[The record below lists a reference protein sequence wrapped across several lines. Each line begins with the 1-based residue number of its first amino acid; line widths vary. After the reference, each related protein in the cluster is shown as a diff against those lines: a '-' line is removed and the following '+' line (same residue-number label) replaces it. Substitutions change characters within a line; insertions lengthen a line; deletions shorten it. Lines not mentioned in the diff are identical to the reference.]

1 MEFLGVQI
9 GREGHICT
17 RKQMKHTL
25 NYCMEAQENLWAFQK
40 QFKHM
45 SSQHLHFICL
55 KMDLLGSS
63 QCWKG
68 KAESR
73 G

>member
-1 MEFLGVQI
+1 
-9 GREGHICT
+9 
-17 RKQMKHTL
+17 MKHIL
-25 NYCMEAQENLWAFQK
+25 NHCLEAQENLWAFQK
-40 QFKHM
+40 QFKNM

-55 KMDLLGSS
+55 TMDLLGSS